1 MALDRKKILSGGN
14 ATLAVLAVLG
24 ILVILNAVSARRF
37 KRWDWSG
44 SQIYSLS
51 DKTAKLLSGLKTDV
65 AATVLLQ
72 PDDPVYDEIH
82 ELLANYQAKS
92 PHVRVEYLDP
102 TRQPARVEE
111 IIKTFGL
118 GRGDRTAIVFS
129 SGERHRH
136 ITLDE
141 LVDLDMSTAEMGM
154 APRVKDFKGEAA
166 FTSAILSVSE
176 ENQKTVYFLK
186 GHGEIAIEDGGPG
199 GISRL
204 AEALKRQNL
213 KVVTTDALGK
223 GGIPKDCD
231 LLVLAGP
238 TLGFAPSEADALGA
252 YIDGG
257 GRLLALVDPVLSR
270 EGGMQELGIE
280 RTLLARGVAVGND
293 IVLDPSRLLTFGSA
307 ESFGV
312 SDFPSHIITKD
323 LAGTFIVMSLARSVA
338 PVSPP
343 QNGWV
348 VTSLLRTSEAGWA
361 ERDLK
366 DLGGAVS
373 KGPDDGPGPVSVGVA
388 AEKKAAAG
396 GKDARLIVIGNS
408 RVAHNQ
414 FIGAGSGL
422 DFLLNAAGF
431 LVGQEEQIGIAPKEP
446 EQVRLQMSPNQER
459 AVALFTLFGMP
470 GLAIL
475 AGVVVWLFRRR

>member
-1 MALDRKKILSGGN
+1 MRVMVLFAHPVETSFGAALHR
-14 ATLAVLAVLG
+14 AV
-24 ILVILNAVSARRF
+24 VSNL
-37 KRWDWSG
+37 
-44 SQIYSLS
+44 Q
-51 DKTAKLLSGLKTDV
+51 
-65 AATVLLQ
+65 AAG
-72 PDDPVYDEIH
+72 H
-82 ELLANYQAKS
+82 E
-92 PHVRVEYLDP
+92 
-102 TRQPARVEE
+102 
-111 IIKTFGL
+111 
-118 GRGDRTAIVFS
+118 
-129 SGERHRH
+129 
-136 ITLDE
+136 
-141 LVDLDMSTAEMGM
+141 VD
-154 APRVKDFKGEAA
+154 
-166 FTSAILSVSE
+166 
-176 ENQKTVYFLK
+176 
-186 GHGEIAIEDGGPG
+186 
-199 GISRL
+199 
-204 AEALKRQNL
+204 
-213 KVVTTDALGK
+213 
-223 GGIPKDCD
+223 DCD
-231 LLVLAGP
+231 LYAEN
-238 TLGFAPSEADALGA
+238 FN
-252 YIDGG
+252 
-257 GRLLALVDPVLSR
+257 PVLSR